1 MAVAQREVAG
11 QITES
16 MTMKQEMLINVTQA
30 EECRIA
36 IIEEGVLEE
45 LYVER
50 TSQDNLVGNIYKGR
64 VVNIEP
70 SIQAAFVDF
79 GVGRNGFL
87 HISDIEPQY
96 YRQGGLDPDKAFE
109 LTDPGKQGGDVSSD
123 GGRSSDRRRK
133 PRIGDRPRVKPPIQE
148 LLKRGDEVLVQVIKE
163 GFGTKGP
170 TLSTYISIPGR
181 YLVLM
186 PPLGRVGVS
195 KKIDNERE
203 RRVLRDIMQTLQP
216 PKGVG
221 FVVRTAGTERTKS
234 EMARDMAYLLRLW
247 KSIVRRMRKYSAPI
261 DIYQE
266 SDMIIRTIRD
276 MFTEDVGRILID
288 DPAAYERA
296 REFLEL
302 VMPKYASRL
311 QLYDGK
317 EPLFYR
323 YRLEEEISRIN
334 QRKVPLK
341 GGGSIVIDTTE
352 ALVAI
357 DVNSGSFRTEK
368 SAEENAYQMNLIAAN
383 EIARQL
389 RLRDLGGVIV
399 NDFIDM
405 RREKYRRGVER
416 ALHDAMKRDRARTK
430 VLRTSPFGLI
440 EMTRQRIRPSLR
452 KSIFQDCPTCAG
464 TGMVKTA
471 ESMAIEVMRMLQ
483 LSATREDIARLT
495 ITVHDEVA
503 TWINNRKRREIAQ
516 FEDASRVQLHIV
528 GNDSASPE
536 HMAIEGKDSGGR
548 TVRFP

>member
-1 MAVAQREVAG
+1 
-11 QITES
+11 
-16 MTMKQEMLINVTQA
+16 MKQEMLINVTQA

-36 IIEEGVLEE
+36 IIEDGQLEE

-50 TSQDNLVGNIYKGR
+50 TSQENLVGNIYKGR

-109 LTDPGKQGGDVSSD
+109 LTEPGKSAGEGGNDA
-123 GGRSSDRRRK
+123 GRGPERRRK
-133 PRIGDRPRVKPPIQE
+133 PRIGDRPRVKPPIQDV
-148 LLKRGDEVLVQVIKE
+148 LKRGDEVLVQVIKE

-288 DPAAYERA
+288 DQAAYERA

-311 QLYDGK
+311 QYYDGK

-334 QRKVPLK
+334 QRTVPLK

-357 DVNSGSFRTEK
+357 DVNSGSFRSEK
-368 SAEENAYQMNLIAAN
+368 SAEENAYQMNLIAAR

-405 RREKYRRGVER
+405 RREKYRRGVEK

-452 KSIFQDCPTCAG
+452 KSIFRDCPTCDG
-464 TGMVKTA
+464 TGIVKTA
-471 ESMAIEVMRMLQ
+471 ESMAIEVMRTLQ
-483 LSATREDIARLT
+483 LSATREDIAQLT
-495 ITVHDEVA
+495 VTVHDEVA

-516 FEDASRVQLHIV
+516 FEDVSHVQLNIV
-528 GNDSASPE
+528 GQDAASPE
-536 HMAIEGKDSGGR
+536 HLAIEARDANGR
-548 TVRFP
+548 GVRFP

>member
-1 MAVAQREVAG
+1 
-11 QITES
+11 
-16 MTMKQEMLINVTQA
+16 
-30 EECRIA
+30 
-36 IIEEGVLEE
+36 
-45 LYVER
+45 
-50 TSQDNLVGNIYKGR
+50 
-64 VVNIEP
+64 
-70 SIQAAFVDF
+70 
-79 GVGRNGFL
+79 
-87 HISDIEPQY
+87 
-96 YRQGGLDPDKAFE
+96 
-109 LTDPGKQGGDVSSD
+109 
-123 GGRSSDRRRK
+123 
-133 PRIGDRPRVKPPIQE
+133 
-148 LLKRGDEVLVQVIKE
+148 
-163 GFGTKGP
+163 
-170 TLSTYISIPGR
+170 
-181 YLVLM
+181 
-186 PPLGRVGVS
+186 
-195 KKIDNERE
+195 
-203 RRVLRDIMQTLQP
+203 
-216 PKGVG
+216 
-221 FVVRTAGTERTKS
+221 
-234 EMARDMAYLLRLW
+234 
-247 KSIVRRMRKYSAPI
+247 
-261 DIYQE
+261 
-266 SDMIIRTIRD
+266 MIIRTIRD

-288 DPAAYERA
+288 DQAAYERA

-368 SAEENAYQMNLIAAN
+368 SAEENAYQMNLIAAK

-516 FEDASRVQLHIV
+516 FEDASHVQLHIV

-536 HMAIEGKDSGGR
+536 HMAIEAKDSGGR

>member
-1 MAVAQREVAG
+1 
-11 QITES
+11 
-16 MTMKQEMLINVTQA
+16 MKQEMLINVSQP

-36 IIEEGVLEE
+36 IMENGVLEE

-50 TSQDNLVGNIYKGR
+50 TSQDNYVGNIYKGR
-64 VVNIEP
+64 IVNIEP

-87 HISDIEPQY
+87 HISDVEPQY
-96 YRQGGLDPDKAFE
+96 YRQGGLDPDKAF
-109 LTDPGKQGGDVSSD
+109 DVAEPS
-123 GGRSSDRRRK
+123 GRGLESAEEDADARQRTATNRR
-133 PRIGDRPRVKPPIQE
+133 PRLGDRPRVKPPIQDV
-148 LLKRGDEVLVQVIKE
+148 LRRGDEVLVQVIKE

-186 PPLGRVGVS
+186 PPLGRVGIS
-195 KKIDNERE
+195 KKIDDEHD
-203 RRVLRDIMQTLQP
+203 RRMLRDIMLDLQP

-234 EMARDMAYLLRLW
+234 EMARDMTYLLRLW

-288 DPAAYERA
+288 EPAAYERA

-302 VMPKYASRL
+302 VMPKYVSRL

-317 EPLFYR
+317 EPLFHR
-323 YRLEEEISRIN
+323 YGLEEEISRIH

-341 GGGSIVIDTTE
+341 GGGSIVIDQTE

-368 SAEENAYQMNLIAAN
+368 SAEENAYQMNIIAAK

-405 RREKYRRGVER
+405 RRDRYRRGVEK
-416 ALHDAMKRDRARTK
+416 ALYDAMKRDRARTK
-430 VLRTSPFGLI
+430 ILRTSPFGLI

-452 KSIFQDCPTCAG
+452 KSIFRDCPTCTG

-471 ESMAIEVMRMLQ
+471 ESMAIEVMRTLQ
-483 LSATREDIARLT
+483 LSATRDDIARLNV
-495 ITVHDEVA
+495 TVHDEVA

-516 FEDASRVQLHIV
+516 FEDTVHMQLHVV
-528 GNDSASPE
+528 GKESVSPE
-536 HMAIEGKDSGGR
+536 HMMFEAWDSNSR
-548 TVRFP
+548 SVRFP